1 MFWKRTKR
9 RGKIVNLLV
18 VTMLIVGTIPLVI
31 SGYNLIS
38 YNANILTTDQQ
49 LLHLQICKSVADE
62 ISLFLQS
69 CLNTVTPL
77 EKSLELGFNPADPKF
92 IFYDSKTRELLNA
105 LFHSNNL
112 ILNIRAVYLDS
123 RGVQA
128 GYKIREDSELA
139 EELRSVFYQCLNDRF
154 TCISKPYY
162 SEDFNQIVFVIGRTL
177 LVNNK
182 PQGVVTVVFSMA
194 HVYETIYRIYQSGN
208 TTFLLDSRGNIIL
221 HPEIRMIRAGIN
233 LSKSPIFQE
242 LKKLRSHAIS
252 TIPFTDSTGGR
263 PVKMIGTVYMIPE
276 SDVGWGIVVQTPED
290 VANVVIQNMQRQTVY
305 WILLSIILALL
316 MSYLFSQR
324 ISIPIQML
332 TGKTL
337 SITKGNFNER
347 VDVHSNNELGIL
359 AENFNMMA
367 EWIEN
372 YIEQLKQAAEENR
385 QLFLGIIRSLAAAID
400 AKDPYTRGHSERVTR
415 YSELIARGLGL
426 SAEEIERIQIAALLH
441 DVGKIGISDAI
452 LQKPSL
458 LTDEEYAIMKQHP
471 ELGGNIMSQIQK
483 LESIIPG
490 MRYHHESLDGSGYP
504 GGLKGEQIPLAAR
517 IIGVADAFDAMTTER
532 PYQKPFTAEAA
543 LEKIRSMAG
552 RKFDERVVDALVK
565 AYLNGYI
572 RLPGPDS
579 VKQPRYVP
587 TH

>member
-1 MFWKRTKR
+1 MFWNRSKR

-38 YNANILTTDQQ
+38 YNKGILTTDQQ
-49 LLHLQICKSVADE
+49 LLHLQICKSTADE

-69 CLNTVTPL
+69 CLNNVTPL
-77 EKSLELGFNPADPKF
+77 VSTLELGFDPADPKK

-105 LFHSNNL
+105 LFQSNNQ
-112 ILNIRAVYLDS
+112 ILNIRALYLDK

-128 GYKIREDSELA
+128 GYRIREDSELA
-139 EELRSVFYQCLNDRF
+139 DEMSAVLDRCLKSQY
-154 TCISKPYY
+154 TYISRPYY

-177 LVNNK
+177 LVNNSV
-182 PQGVVTVVFSMA
+182 QGVITVVFSMSS
-194 HVYETIYRIYQSGN
+194 VYRTIQRVSMSRNTAFLVDSSG
-208 TTFLLDSRGNIIL
+208 TIIL
-221 HPEIRMIRAGIN
+221 HPEVRVIRSNIRLA
-233 LSKSPIFQE
+233 KSPIFQE
-242 LKKLRSHAIS
+242 LKNLRSHAIS
-252 TIPFTDSTGGR
+252 TIPFTDTTGGHS
-263 PVKMIGTVYMIPE
+263 VKMIGTVYMIPE

-290 VANVVIQNMQRQTVY
+290 VANVVVQNMQRQTVY

-337 SITKGNFNER
+337 SITEGNFSER
-347 VDVHSNNELGIL
+347 VDIRSNNELGIL

-372 YIEQLKQAAEENR
+372 YIERLKQAAEENR

-400 AKDPYTRGHSERVTR
+400 AKDPYTHGHSERVTR
-415 YSELIARGLGL
+415 YSELIAQQLGL
-426 SAEEIERIQIAALLH
+426 SPEEIEKIQIAALLH

-458 LTDEEYAIMKQHP
+458 LTDEEYAVMKQHP
-471 ELGGNIMSQIQK
+471 ELGGNIMSQIQQ
-483 LESIIPG
+483 LEAIIPG
-490 MRYHHESLDGSGYP
+490 MRYHHESLDGTGYP
-504 GGLKGEQIPLAAR
+504 RGLKGEQIPLAAR

-532 PYQKPFTAEAA
+532 PYQKPFTAHEA

-552 RKFDERVVDALVK
+552 RKFDDKVVDALVK
-565 AYLNGYI
+565 AYRGGFVHPPA
-572 RLPGPDS
+572 PGEVS
-579 VKQPRYVP
+579 QPKFAQ